1 MIYWRAATAFLAG
14 ILFALGLSLSGMT
27 DPNRIL
33 AFLDILGDWDG
44 SLLAVMAGAVVM
56 YRIGYT
62 LVRARSRPVLDDE
75 FHIAEGTPID
85 RPLLWGAAIFG
96 IGWGLVGFCPGPA
109 LATLFYGGTTSI
121 TFVIAMSAGM
131 FVYHR
136 WFRPK
141 YID

>member
-1 MIYWRAATAFLAG
+1 MIYWRAASAFVAG
-14 ILFALGLSLSGMT
+14 VVFALGLSLSAMT

-44 SLLAVMAGAVVM
+44 SLMAVMGGAVIM
-56 YRIGYT
+56 FRIGYT
-62 LVRARSRPVLDDE
+62 LVMAKSKPVLDIE
-75 FHIAEGTPID
+75 FHLPKNTHID

-96 IGWGLVGFCPGPA
+96 LGWGLVGFCPGPA
-109 LATLFYGGTTSI
+109 LATLFYGGTTSV

-131 FVYHR
+131 FVFHR
-136 WFRPK
+136 WFAPR